1 MELSVMNE
9 EEENHPII
17 DKLVEKPND
26 GAAGALSPQAE
37 ADGRAT
43 LRRFDPDVRITE
55 AMRWHS
61 AEKPASK
68 KRHNQTSNT
77 GPTWGHLLG
86 QVIVGVIEILIPLAF
101 IVGMIYWRAPWLF
114 WAVVHFLRGEP
125 ILNF

>member
-1 MELSVMNE
+1 M
-9 EEENHPII
+9 I
-17 DKLVEKPND
+17 DKLVEKPQE
-26 GAAGALSPQAE
+26 GTACVLSPHAE

-43 LRRFDPDVRITE
+43 LRRFNPDVRITE

-61 AEKPASK
+61 ADKPARK
-68 KRHNQTSNT
+68 KRHNQNPNT
-77 GPTWGHLLG
+77 GPTWGHLFR
-86 QVIVGVIEILIPLAF
+86 QITVGVIEILIPLAF

>member
-17 DKLVEKPND
+17 DKLVEKPQEGTAD
-26 GAAGALSPQAE
+26 VLSPHAE

-61 AEKPASK
+61 ADKPTRK
-68 KRHNQTSNT
+68 KRHVT

-86 QVIVGVIEILIPLAF
+86 QILLGLIEILIPLGF